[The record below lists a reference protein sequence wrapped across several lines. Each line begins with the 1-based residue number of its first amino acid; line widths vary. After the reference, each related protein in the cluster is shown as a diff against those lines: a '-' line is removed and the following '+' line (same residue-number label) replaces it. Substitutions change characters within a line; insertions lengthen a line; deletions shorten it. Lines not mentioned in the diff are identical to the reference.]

1 MNLNELQKALEE
13 REFDTIKN
21 IKVKKRVKNMLDYL
35 SKNGVDIGAVIELGL
50 EKIKLEKLVKDMEKQ
65 QQNELKKEEEN
76 RQNEEANNTVT
87 SEENDT
93 VKNNTTTFN
102 GGENR

>member
-1 MNLNELQKALEE
+1 
-13 REFDTIKN
+13 
-21 IKVKKRVKNMLDYL
+21 MLDYL

-65 QQNELKKEEEN
+65 QQNEVKKEEEN

-87 SEENDT
+87 NEENDT

>member
-1 MNLNELQKALEE
+1 
-13 REFDTIKN
+13 
-21 IKVKKRVKNMLDYL
+21 MLDYL
-35 SKNGVDIGAVIELGL
+35 SKNGVDIDAVIELGL
-50 EKIKLEKLVKDMEKQ
+50 EKIKIEKLVKDMEKQ
-65 QQNELKKEEEN
+65 KQNELKKEEEN

>member
-1 MNLNELQKALEE
+1 
-13 REFDTIKN
+13 
-21 IKVKKRVKNMLDYL
+21 MLDYL

-50 EKIKLEKLVKDMEKQ
+50 EKIKIEKLVKDMEKQ
-65 QQNELKKEEEN
+65 QNEVKNEEEN
-76 RQNEEANNTVT
+76 RQNEEANNTVIN
-87 SEENDT
+87 EENDT

>member
-1 MNLNELQKALEE
+1 
-13 REFDTIKN
+13 
-21 IKVKKRVKNMLDYL
+21 MLDYL

-50 EKIKLEKLVKDMEKQ
+50 EKIKIEKLVKDMEKQ
-65 QQNELKKEEEN
+65 QQQNELKNEEGN

>member
-50 EKIKLEKLVKDMEKQ
+50 EKIKIEKLVKDMEKQ
-65 QQNELKKEEEN
+65 QNEAKKEEEN
-76 RQNEEANNTVT
+76 RQNEEANNTVIN
-87 SEENDT
+87 EENDT

>member
-1 MNLNELQKALEE
+1 
-13 REFDTIKN
+13 
-21 IKVKKRVKNMLDYL
+21 MLDFL
-35 SKNGVDIGAVIELGL
+35 SKNGVDIDAVIELGL
-50 EKIKLEKLVKDMEKQ
+50 EKIKLEKSVKDMEKQ
-65 QQNELKKEEEN
+65 K
-76 RQNEEANNTVT
+76 QNEEADNTVT